1 MGIVYEDCYHYLLK
15 LSPLLM
21 KNLKRSKN
29 FTSFSEN
36 FTSFFKN
43 STNFFENST
52 NFFENSTNFFEKTKV
67 F

>member
-21 KNLKRSKN
+21 KNLKRSKK
-29 FTSFSEN
+29 TSPAFSEN

-43 STNFFENST
+43 STNFF
-52 NFFENSTNFFEKTKV
+52 
-67 F
+67 